1 MVEYSRGRQ
10 SKVFV
15 VNLRCSDAVVLMVS
29 HGWGSVVV
37 V

>member
-10 SKVFV
+10 PKVFV
-15 VNLRCSDAVVLMVS
+15 VSLRCSDAVVLMILHS
-29 HGWGSVVV
+29 WGSVVV